1 MTLAD
6 FPQLKKLPKKHRQQ
20 LADEL
25 WQASID
31 DASPV
36 SAAHR
41 RLLDKRW
48 RAYQAGKTKRITLA
62 ELERRLAR
70 P

>member
-1 MTLAD
+1 MTLAN
-6 FPQLKKLPKKHRQQ
+6 FPELKKLPKKHRQQ

-25 WQASID
+25 WQSSVD

-36 SAAHR
+36 SPAHR
-41 RLLDKRW
+41 RLLDERW
-48 RAYQAGKTKRITLA
+48 RAYQSGKTKRLTLT

>member
-6 FPQLKKLPKKHRQQ
+6 FPELKKLPKKHRQQ

-25 WQASID
+25 WQSSVD
-31 DASPV
+31 DSSPV
-36 SAAHR
+36 GSVQR
-41 RLLDKRW
+41 RLLDARW
-48 RAYQAGKTKRITLA
+48 RAYQSGKTKRISLA

-70 P
+70 S